1 MTIEEKQKEIVGD
14 FEFLDDWMDKYEMII
29 QMGKELP
36 PMDESDKI
44 DQNLIKGCQSR
55 VWIKSNYKDGIITF
69 SADSDALITKGLV
82 SLVLKVLS
90 GHSPKEIMDAELH
103 FVNDIGLSS
112 HLSPTRSNGLLSMLK
127 QIKNYAI
134 AYNSMENK

>member
-1 MTIEEKQKEIVGD
+1 MTIEEKQKEIVAD

-29 QMGKELP
+29 QMGKELH

>member
-1 MTIEEKQKEIVGD
+1 MTIEEKQREIVGD

>member
-1 MTIEEKQKEIVGD
+1 MTIEEKQQEIIED
-14 FEFLDDWMDKYEMII
+14 FSYLEDWMDKYELII
-29 QMGKELP
+29 EMGKELP
-36 PMDESDKI
+36 SMNDADKT
-44 DQNLIKGCQSR
+44 DQNLIKGCQSK
-55 VWIKSNYKDGIITF
+55 VWIKPAFENGIITF

-90 GHSPKEIMDAELH
+90 GHTPEEIIKADLH

-127 QIKNYAI
+127 QIKNYAV
-134 AYNSMENK
+134 AYNTL